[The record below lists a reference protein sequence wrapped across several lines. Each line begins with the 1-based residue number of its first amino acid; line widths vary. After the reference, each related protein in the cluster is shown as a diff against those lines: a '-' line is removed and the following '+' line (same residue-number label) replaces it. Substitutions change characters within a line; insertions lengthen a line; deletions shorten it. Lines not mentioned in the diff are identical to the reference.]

1 MFNNQ
6 FPKRNDNGLI
16 ETVSSAAAQQRKK
29 RPRGDRLRP
38 GALDAVAKR
47 DPGRSRT
54 SSPNSRQSR
63 RPTRS
68 SSSHLQVREDVVS
81 DSEAMGEPKA
91 VAAFV
96 GIDVSK
102 DKLDVCMLPGGE
114 CLQFG
119 NDPKGLAKLVAH
131 LKSLPAC
138 LSVIEA
144 TGGYE
149 RAALLAVQ
157 DANLAIAL
165 VNPRQTRDF
174 AKALGQYAKT
184 DRLDAAV
191 LAEFAQRVQ
200 PTPQAKIPE
209 KRRQLEALVT
219 RRRQLVEQ
227 RSAEECR
234 FQQATD
240 KFIAKSVRHMLQTI
254 DRQTDAIEK
263 RIAELLESD
272 DDWRAKLQVVQSAP
286 GVGPV
291 TGAALVAELPEL
303 GKLNRQQIAALAG
316 VAPYPCDSGLARGK
330 RSVWG
335 GRKKLRSVLYMAA
348 LTARRCNPVIK
359 AFARRLAI
367 AGKSFKVIQVAC
379 IRKLLVILNSMV
391 KTKSTWRDTST
402 S

>member
-1 MFNNQ
+1 MS
-6 FPKRNDNGLI
+6 
-16 ETVSSAAAQQRKK
+16 E
-29 RPRGDRLRP
+29 
-38 GALDAVAKR
+38 
-47 DPGRSRT
+47 
-54 SSPNSRQSR
+54 
-63 RPTRS
+63 
-68 SSSHLQVREDVVS
+68 
-81 DSEAMGEPKA
+81 SEAQMESKA

-102 DKLDVCMLPGGE
+102 DTLDVCVLPGGE
-114 CLQFG
+114 CRQFT
-119 NDPKGLAKLVAH
+119 NDSPGRGKLVAH

-138 LSVIEA
+138 LIVIES

-149 RAALLAVQ
+149 RACLLAVQ
-157 DANLAIAL
+157 DADLAIAL

-209 KRRQLEALVT
+209 KQRLLDALVT

-234 FQQATD
+234 LQQATD
-240 KFIAKSVRHMLQTI
+240 KFILKTVRQMLKTI
-254 DRQTDAIEK
+254 DRQTDALER
-263 RIAELLESD
+263 RIAELLQSD
-272 DDWRAKLQVVQSAP
+272 DDWRAKLQVVQSTP
-286 GVGPV
+286 GIGPV
-291 TGAALVAELPEL
+291 AGAALVAELPEL

-316 VAPYPCDSGLARGK
+316 VAPYPCDSGQVRGK
-330 RSVWG
+330 RSIWG

-359 AFARRLAI
+359 AFAQRLTS
-367 AGKSFKVIQVAC
+367 AGKSFKLVQVAC
-379 IRKLLVILNSMV
+379 IRKLLVILNTMV
-391 KTKSTWRDTST
+391 KTNSIWKCTST

>member
-1 MFNNQ
+1 MSES
-6 FPKRNDNGLI
+6 
-16 ETVSSAAAQQRKK
+16 ET
-29 RPRGDRLRP
+29 
-38 GALDAVAKR
+38 
-47 DPGRSRT
+47 
-54 SSPNSRQSR
+54 
-63 RPTRS
+63 
-68 SSSHLQVREDVVS
+68 
-81 DSEAMGEPKA
+81 MMEPKA
-91 VAAFV
+91 VAVFV

-102 DKLDVCMLPGGE
+102 DKLDVCVLPGGE
-114 CLQFG
+114 CLQVT
-119 NDPKGLAKLVAH
+119 NDPPGLSKLVAH
-131 LKSLPAC
+131 LKSLPSC
-138 LSVIEA
+138 LIVIES

-149 RAALLAVQ
+149 RAALLAAQ

-191 LAEFAQRVQ
+191 LAEFALRVQ
-200 PTPQAKIPE
+200 PTPQAKIPA
-209 KRRQLEALVT
+209 KQRLLDALVT

-227 RSAEECR
+227 RSAEACR
-234 FQQATD
+234 LQQATD
-240 KFIAKSVRHMLQTI
+240 KFILKTVRQMLQTI
-254 DRQTDAIEK
+254 DRQTESIER
-263 RIAELLESD
+263 RIAELLQND

-286 GVGPV
+286 GIGPV

-330 RSVWG
+330 RSIWG

-359 AFARRLAI
+359 TFAQRLAR

-379 IRKLLVILNSMV
+379 IRKLLVILNAMV
-391 KTKSTWRDTST
+391 KTNSTWTHTST

>member
-6 FPKRNDNGLI
+6 FPKGNDQGLI

-29 RPRGDRLRP
+29 RPRGDRLRS
-38 GALDAVAKR
+38 GASDAVAKH

-63 RPTRS
+63 RPARS
-68 SSSHLQVREDVVS
+68 SSSHLQVREGVVS
-81 DSEAMGEPKA
+81 ESDAPMELKSF
-91 VAAFV
+91 AAFV

-102 DKLDVCMLPGGE
+102 DKLDLCVLPGGE
-114 CLQFG
+114 CLQFT
-119 NDPKGLAKLVAH
+119 NDLPGRGKLVAH
-131 LKSLPAC
+131 LKSLPTC
-138 LSVIEA
+138 LIVIES

-149 RAALLAVQ
+149 RAALLAIQ
-157 DANLAIAL
+157 DADLAITL

-209 KRRQLEALVT
+209 KQRLLDALLT

-227 RSAEECR
+227 HSAEECR
-234 FQQATD
+234 LQQATD
-240 KFIAKSVRHMLQTI
+240 KFISKTVRQMLQTI
-254 DRQTDAIEK
+254 ERQTDAIER
-263 RIAELLESD
+263 RIAELLQSD
-272 DDWRAKLQVVQSAP
+272 DDWRAKLQIVQSIP
-286 GVGPV
+286 GIGPI
-291 TGAALVAELPEL
+291 TGAALIAELPEL

-316 VAPYPCDSGLARGK
+316 VAPYPCDSGRVRGK

-348 LTARRCNPVIK
+348 LTARRCNPIIKEFAARLARAGK
-359 AFARRLAI
+359 AF
-367 AGKSFKVIQVAC
+367 KTIQVAC
-379 IRKLLVILNSMV
+379 IRKLLVILNTMLKNNSPW
-391 KTKSTWRDTST
+391 KHLPA
-402 S
+402 

>member
-6 FPKRNDNGLI
+6 FPKGNEEGLI
-16 ETVSSAAAQQRKK
+16 KTVSSAAAQQRKK

-38 GALDAVAKR
+38 GASDAVAKH

-63 RPTRS
+63 RPARS
-68 SSSHLQVREDVVS
+68 SSSHLQVREGVVS
-81 DSEAMGEPKA
+81 ESEALMEPKSA
-91 VAAFV
+91 AAFV

-102 DKLDVCMLPGGE
+102 DQLDVCVLPGGE
-114 CLQFG
+114 CLQFT
-119 NDPKGLAKLVAH
+119 NDRPGLGKLVAH
-131 LKSLPAC
+131 LKLLPNC
-138 LSVIEA
+138 LIVIES

-149 RAALLAVQ
+149 RASLLAIQ
-157 DANLAIAL
+157 DADLAIAL

-209 KRRQLEALVT
+209 KQRLLDAFVT

-234 FQQATD
+234 LQQATD
-240 KFIAKSVRHMLQTI
+240 KFILKTVRQMLQTI
-254 DRQTDAIEK
+254 ERQTDAIER
-263 RIAELLESD
+263 RIAELLHSD
-272 DDWRAKLQVVQSAP
+272 DDWRARLQIVQSAP
-286 GVGPV
+286 GVGTV
-291 TGAALVAELPEL
+291 TGATLVAELPEL
-303 GKLNRQQIAALAG
+303 GKLNRQQISALVG
-316 VAPYPCDSGLARGK
+316 VAPYPCDSGLTRGK

-359 AFARRLAI
+359 AFAQRLAM

-379 IRKLLVILNSMV
+379 IRKLLVILNTMV
-391 KTKSTWRDTST
+391 KTNSTWKDTST

>member
-1 MFNNQ
+1 MFNKQ
-6 FPKRNDNGLI
+6 FPNGSDQGLI

-29 RPRGDRLRP
+29 RPRGDRLCP
-38 GALDAVAKR
+38 GASDAVTER
-47 DPGRSRT
+47 DPERSRT

-63 RPTRS
+63 RPARS
-68 SSSHLQVREDVVS
+68 SSSHLQVREGVVS
-81 DSEAMGEPKA
+81 ESEAKLETKA
-91 VAAFV
+91 VSAFV

-102 DKLDVCMLPGGE
+102 DKLDVCVLPGGE
-114 CLQFG
+114 CLQFT
-119 NDPKGLAKLVAH
+119 NDPPGLGKLVAH
-131 LKSLPAC
+131 LKSLPSC
-138 LSVIEA
+138 LIVIES

-157 DANLAIAL
+157 DADLAIAL
-165 VNPRQTRDF
+165 VNPRQIRDF

-209 KRRQLEALVT
+209 KQRLLDALVT

-227 RSAEECR
+227 RSAEACR
-234 FQQATD
+234 LQQATD
-240 KFIAKSVRHMLQTI
+240 KFILKTVRQMLQTI
-254 DRQTDAIEK
+254 DRQTDAIER
-263 RIAELLESD
+263 RIAELLQSD

-286 GVGPV
+286 GIGPV
-291 TGAALVAELPEL
+291 AGAALVAELPEL
-303 GKLNRQQIAALAG
+303 GKLNRQQIAALTG
-316 VAPYPCDSGLARGK
+316 VAPYPCDSGRVRGK

-359 AFARRLAI
+359 AFAQRLAT
-367 AGKSFKVIQVAC
+367 AGKSFKVIQIAC
-379 IRKLLVILNSMV
+379 IRKLLVILNTMV
-391 KTKSTWRDTST
+391 KTNSTWKHASN